1 MPKLS
6 VLQLCHRQSCSPDRF
21 KVLQNLEY
29 QHDWLHIFQLNIQPK
44 SLINLCI
51 QPNLLTSCQSCVCF
65 SSAVDKVVVRTI
77 RLLSRQQPAKS
88 GIHYQVYWGGYQHT
102 NYFSESSE
110 CVHFSKYQ
118 IQTINHFLVLSR
130 HFFIF
135 CMIHSRNERLFE
147 KF

>member
-1 MPKLS
+1 MYSRFLIIW
-6 VLQLCHRQSCSPDRF
+6 VLALYFS
-21 KVLQNLEY
+21 
-29 QHDWLHIFQLNIQPK
+29 IQPK
-44 SLINLCI
+44 ILINLCI

-130 HFFIF
+130 YCLIKSSCQICCRRTPGALILNH
-135 CMIHSRNERLFE
+135 L
-147 KF
+147 

>member
-1 MPKLS
+1 M
-6 VLQLCHRQSCSPDRF
+6 LQLCHRKSCS
-21 KVLQNLEY
+21 LERTISKFY
-29 QHDWLHIFQLNIQPK
+29 ETFNTNMFGFIYFQINIQPK
-44 SLINLCI
+44 ILFNLCI

-130 HFFIF
+130 YCLI
-135 CMIHSRNERLFE
+135 IGGIEVS
-147 KF
+147 